1 MTCLMAWRRN
11 EESADAYAGAFVT
24 AELMLL
30 IRGALTKKASKAKK
44 R

>member
-1 MTCLMAWRRN
+1 MAFRRGD
-11 EESADAYAGAFVT
+11 EDEDAEAFAFVA

-30 IRGALTKKASKAKK
+30 IRGALTKRSSGRRK